1 MIISFSDQIS
11 EDIFDDRNS
20 KKTQKR
26 LPAYLHAT
34 AKRKL
39 DMINAAFHLKDLEKP
54 PNNRLEKLKG
64 DRAHQH
70 SIRINDQYRIVFTWI
85 NGNAEDVEIV
95 DYH

>member
-70 SIRINDQYRIVFTWI
+70 SSELMINIELFLHGLTEMQKM
-85 NGNAEDVEIV
+85 
-95 DYH
+95 